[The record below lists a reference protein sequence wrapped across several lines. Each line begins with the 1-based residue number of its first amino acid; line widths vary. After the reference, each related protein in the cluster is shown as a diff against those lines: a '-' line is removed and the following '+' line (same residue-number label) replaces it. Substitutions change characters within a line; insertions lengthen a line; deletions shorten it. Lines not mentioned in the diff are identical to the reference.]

1 MRISDWSSDVC
12 SSDLNGRTGG
22 VQRVVDAVLAFLH
35 FNFSRAANLD
45 HCNAASKLGKTLL
58 ELFTVVIAGGD
69 FDLLTDRFH
78 AALDRI
84 GFTGAI
90 NDGGVVLVDGDAL
103 GLAEHTDGHALRSEA
118 HTSELQSLMRIS
130 YAVFCLKKKK

>member
-1 MRISDWSSDVC
+1 MIRRPPRSTRTDTLFPYTTLFRSAAAGD
-12 SSDLNGRTGG
+12 DAFFNGRTGG

-58 ELFTVVIAGGD
+58 ALVTVGIAGGD
-69 FDLLTDRFH
+69 IDLLTDRFH

-90 NDGGVVLVDGDAL
+90 NDGGVVLVAGDAL
-103 GLAEHTDGHALRSEA
+103 GLAEHRSEE
-118 HTSELQSLMRIS
+118 HTSAL
-130 YAVFCLKKKK
+130 